1 MGCIKNFISCALR
14 SHVVFVQLNFLEMN
28 TGRIGSQVVVP
39 YRCDPYYIM
48 FMKPMADLGQFFFMV
63 YWLLHRHTS
72 CTLKYSSTDDDI
84 LIVKYFFLPLMQEW
98 NPRNKDTIMK
108 AIEHSNVVI
117 NLVGKEYETR
127 WGEGQTITFKKKK
140 RERETTVS

>member
-1 MGCIKNFISCALR
+1 
-14 SHVVFVQLNFLEMN
+14 
-28 TGRIGSQVVVP
+28 
-39 YRCDPYYIM
+39 
-48 FMKPMADLGQFFFMV
+48 
-63 YWLLHRHTS
+63 
-72 CTLKYSSTDDDI
+72 
-84 LIVKYFFLPLMQEW
+84 MQEW